1 MMFAVRK
8 ALPDL
13 MLSGISSN
21 LRLNWSS
28 LAAQACERLEKA
40 VNFLAVFDIPACSN
54 DDPNG
59 KIKALVHRS
68 CEKIGQSYL
77 KDINTP
83 EIFFRCPFK
92 PVFQLPV
99 VLFQLVILAWYCSIS
114 SATAGNYYNRNTI
127 I

>member
-1 MMFAVRK
+1 MMFPIRK

-28 LAAQACERLEKA
+28 LAAQACEKLEKA
-40 VNFLAVFDIPACSN
+40 VNFLSVFDIPACSN
-54 DDPNG
+54 DDPSG

-68 CEKIGQSYL
+68 CGKIGQSYL

-83 EIFFRCPFK
+83 ENIFSLSLQTRISVTGCFIPIGYSGM
-92 PVFQLPV
+92 
-99 VLFQLVILAWYCSIS
+99 VLFYQFCNS
-114 SATAGNYYNRNTI
+114 R
-127 I
+127 